1 MSNSFEPSTSDKK
14 RRKYT
19 KREKKPTD
27 LVDRQ
32 PPFNLEAE
40 VGVLGSIMLM
50 PDTCDEIVNLIR
62 PGDFYDEAH
71 QILFRH
77 IMDMHGAGK
86 KIDPLLLR
94 ESLIGSNDFETVG
107 GAARLAEIF
116 TSVPNAAHVTY
127 YATIVRSKATARNL
141 ITTCSDLLTEAY
153 RPDGDPDTLLND
165 AEQKVF
171 AIRESRQSNNLAMI
185 DEILVDAMDRLEA
198 RISGEIQEGTVETGF
213 TKLDQMTGGLH
224 ASELVILAAR
234 PSMGKTAFAMNI
246 AENVVMKSRKPTLFI
261 SLEMASIELI
271 ERMLCSVAQ
280 VNGHRLRNGTLAAD
294 DRKRLVKIAG
304 ELSTVPLFIDDSPTR
319 NVSEIAGA
327 ARRIKRREG
336 ELGLVV
342 IDYLQLIQPD
352 NSNDARQEQVA
363 KIARRLKGLAR
374 ELKAPILCLSQLNRQ
389 AEDSRDHRPKLSHL
403 RESGAIEQDADVVM
417 FVHRESYFQ
426 KGQPEEEVNQKEA
439 LIIIE
444 KQRNGPTGDVELHWE
459 RDFTRFSNRAPERY
473 SEFDE
478 FPSPI

>member
-1 MSNSFEPSTSDKK
+1 MSDSFDPSTSDKK

-19 KREKKPTD
+19 RRDKPTD

-62 PGDFYDEAH
+62 PVDFYDEAH

-94 ESLIGSNDFETVG
+94 ESLIGSNEFETVG
-107 GAARLAEIF
+107 GAGRLAEIF

-127 YATIVRSKATARNL
+127 YANIVRSKATARNL

-153 RPDGDPDTLLND
+153 RPDGDPDSLLND

-234 PSMGKTAFAMNI
+234 SLA
-246 AENVVMKSRKPTLFI
+246 SRILVNALSRVSS
-261 SLEMASIELI
+261 SLC
-271 ERMLCSVAQ
+271 RV
-280 VNGHRLRNGTLAAD
+280 
-294 DRKRLVKIAG
+294 
-304 ELSTVPLFIDDSPTR
+304 
-319 NVSEIAGA
+319 
-327 ARRIKRREG
+327 
-336 ELGLVV
+336 
-342 IDYLQLIQPD
+342 
-352 NSNDARQEQVA
+352 
-363 KIARRLKGLAR
+363 
-374 ELKAPILCLSQLNRQ
+374 PIL
-389 AEDSRDHRPKLSHL
+389 A
-403 RESGAIEQDADVVM
+403 
-417 FVHRESYFQ
+417 
-426 KGQPEEEVNQKEA
+426 
-439 LIIIE
+439 
-444 KQRNGPTGDVELHWE
+444 
-459 RDFTRFSNRAPERY
+459 
-473 SEFDE
+473 
-478 FPSPI
+478 

>member
-1 MSNSFEPSTSDKK
+1 MSSSFEPSTSDKK
-14 RRKYT
+14 RRRYS
-19 KREKKPTD
+19 KRDKKPTD

-62 PGDFYDEAH
+62 AEDFYDESH

-94 ESLIGSNDFETVG
+94 ESLIGANEFETVG

-127 YATIVRSKATARNL
+127 YANIVRSKATARNL

-185 DEILVDAMDRLEA
+185 DEILVDAMDRLES
-198 RISGEIQEGTVETGF
+198 RISGEVQEGTVETGF

-246 AENVVMKSRKPTLFI
+246 AENVVMNGRKPTLFI

-271 ERMLCSVAQ
+271 ERMLCSVSR
-280 VNGHRLRNGTLAAD
+280 VNGHRLRGGTLSRDDQQRVKEGAA
-294 DRKRLVKIAG
+294 K
-304 ELSTVPLFIDDSPTR
+304 LSNVPLFIDDSPTR

-336 ELGLVV
+336 SLGLIV
-342 IDYLQLIQPD
+342 IDYL
-352 NSNDARQEQVA
+352 
-363 KIARRLKGLAR
+363 
-374 ELKAPILCLSQLNRQ
+374 CLLYTS
-389 AEDSRDHRPKLSHL
+389 
-403 RESGAIEQDADVVM
+403 
-417 FVHRESYFQ
+417 
-426 KGQPEEEVNQKEA
+426 
-439 LIIIE
+439 
-444 KQRNGPTGDVELHWE
+444 
-459 RDFTRFSNRAPERY
+459 
-473 SEFDE
+473 
-478 FPSPI
+478 PSPRDRG